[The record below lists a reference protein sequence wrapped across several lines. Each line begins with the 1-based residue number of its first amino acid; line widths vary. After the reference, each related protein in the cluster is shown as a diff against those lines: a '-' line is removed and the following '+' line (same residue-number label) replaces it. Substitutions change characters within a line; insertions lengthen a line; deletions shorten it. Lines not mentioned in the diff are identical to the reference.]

1 MLVAEDMRMAHDHLL
16 ADAVEHIGDVEGTL
30 LLPYLGIENEMQ
42 HKVAEFFLHLVEVVV
57 EDGLAEFVGLL
68 DGEVAQAVDGL
79 GAVPRAARTHRVH
92 DIQKPLEGL

>member
-1 MLVAEDMRMAHDHLL
+1 MAHNHLL
-16 ADAVEHIGDVEGTL
+16 TNAVEHICDVESPF

-68 DGEVAQAVDGL
+68 DGEVAQALDGL
-79 GAVPRAARTHRVH
+79 GAVPRAAHTNCIH
-92 DIQKPLEGL
+92 DI